1 MISASDTLLK
11 SLIFFFPLAV
21 YQISFGGIPLSIDR
35 LILIFSLPI
44 AGYFALKRLNKISFE
59 SFFYTLFISYALVI
73 STLYQTDFSSYG
85 NMLLLSVMFFYVCR
99 SFWTVSKM
107 SIEDLKGTI
116 YLLTIILLSFSLYT
130 LIIYFITSKP
140 PLYLPF
146 EQSFSFISS
155 EGLHVIEEGG
165 FGLGI
170 LTRVALPFARP
181 QDLGMTCA
189 ILSLLLLSKR
199 GNASKLIFAI
209 LFLCLILSASRSA
222 IFPFLISLS
231 IFCVIKYGWGYFFRL
246 SIISTTSA
254 TLVGFTLFAFF
265 GNILDFFLLIIDS
278 VSRIGDVFSGTS
290 ADRHFSV
297 RFETFEMIFESPS
310 QTIFGSG
317 IGSFQDKTGVSSA
330 HSTYITLF
338 HDVGLL
344 GLLFFLTPLI
354 TLAQKAIKYRKIAP
368 EYLPIVTYIL
378 LAHIL
383 YEVPNLLIFWIVTG
397 ILSSQMT
404 YTKIKNV

>member
-1 MISASDTLLK
+1 MISISDTLLK
-11 SLIFFFPLAV
+11 SLIVFFSLAV
-21 YQISFGGIPLSIDR
+21 YQISIGGIPLTIDR
-35 LILIFSLPI
+35 LILLFSLPA
-44 AGYFALKRLNKISFE
+44 AGYLALKRLNKISLE
-59 SFFYTLFISYALVI
+59 SFFYTLFIGYALVI
-73 STLYQTDFSSYG
+73 STLYGSNFSSYG
-85 NMLLLSVMFFYVCR
+85 NMLIVSVMFFYVSR
-99 SFWTVSKM
+99 SFWAVSKM
-107 SIEDLKGTI
+107 SIPDLKGTI

-189 ILSLLLLSKR
+189 ILSLILLSKKA
-199 GNASKLIFAI
+199 NTSKLIFTI
-209 LFLCLILSASRSA
+209 LFLCLMLSASRSA
-222 IFPFLISLS
+222 IFPFLVSLS
-231 IFCVIKYGWGYFFRL
+231 IFYVIKYGWGYFFRL
-246 SIISTTSA
+246 SIISIASTT
-254 TLVGFTLFAFF
+254 LIGFTLFAFF
-265 GNILDFFLLIIDS
+265 GNILDFFLLILDS
-278 VSRIGDVFSGTS
+278 ISRVGDIFSGSST
-290 ADRHFSV
+290 DRHFSV
-297 RFETFEMIFESPS
+297 RFTTFEMIFGSLS

-317 IGSFQDKTGVSSA
+317 IGSFQEKTGFSSA
-330 HSTYITLF
+330 HSTYVTLF

-354 TLAQKAIKYRKIAP
+354 TLAQKAIRYRKIAP
-368 EYLPIVTYIL
+368 EYLAIVTYIF
-378 LAHIL
+378 LAHFL

-404 YTKIKNV
+404 YSKIKNV